1 MNNLL
6 STLFFVCIS
15 IFIYGQDKGT
25 NSKEDCNVRNLT
37 IQNINETKQLYHYL
51 VDENRSGLMNLHPFT
66 LEEIGGW
73 DSFINN
79 IKYDPNISFMY
90 LNSTP
95 SRSLEGAFH
104 KYVQYYKSIEV
115 IDGGFTIFTNT
126 EDIQAIAGPPCP
138 GCPPINPCDELQMLS
153 PYIYEDI
160 NISIVPSITESQLAQ
175 ALNVTVSNVSSF
187 QLKIVNNLMQNCE
200 YRLTYLTSYTSEE
213 EGDMVGWVDAHSGQF
228 LHKAPLHNNKNA
240 PTANFGIQFMND
252 TENGNLTELRNQRLR
267 CYDMTGNQ
275 GNNFNENDIP
285 ASPIIRDWEAID
297 ANPEV
302 FQLFWMTDLVIEE
315 LNNRL
320 GINFIDVR
328 VGFQPTFG
336 NARSIAGGLPNNQ
349 ADFLFGIINGVS
361 TVEFDVVAHELG
373 HAIIRQFIS
382 SALPQGGSL
391 HEGISDMFGTFIES
405 ILDPN
410 GLDWVMGDD
419 MPLAIRDLQNTTR
432 NCFTDIQN
440 LTSNHNRSEALG
452 HWFFLC
458 VNGSA
463 ANNIPPMNIEEVMNL
478 IVDALPNLGNNAD
491 YPDLMRVIINLAIAR
506 HGPCSDQ
513 VRTLVRAW
521 ERICVPTG
529 HEFANPTVPCA
540 ELNNGQTSVCEEN
553 NIINICLSS
562 IAGINHNF
570 GRWTIIG
577 RNSTDFKSTRGMQ
590 GNSQYGGN
598 CINIFKIPEMPF
610 YPQTITIQ
618 YWHPQIGQT
627 LTRRVVIRDC
637 DGDDPTCHEY
647 YNGVGRSSQDELI
660 VAIFN
665 EFSNADDIDLK
676 TKIDNGELKLIVYD
690 LMGNIVNS
698 SIYSDINNLISPQI
712 LIYTYWDN
720 RGDLVQTKKV
730 FVRQ

>member
-1 MNNLL
+1 MKNLL
-6 STLFFVCIS
+6 SILFFTCVS
-15 IFIYGQDKGT
+15 VFVYGQDTGPI
-25 NSKEDCNVRNLT
+25 SKEDCKVRNLT
-37 IQNINETKQLYHYL
+37 LNSINETKKLYQYL
-51 VDENRSGLMNLHPFT
+51 VDETRSGIIKMHPFT
-66 LEEIGGW
+66 LEEYGGW
-73 DSFINN
+73 DSFLSNL
-79 IKYDPNISFMY
+79 KTDPNISLVY

-95 SRSLEGAFH
+95 SRLLDGTFH
-104 KYVQYYKSIEV
+104 KYGQYYKGIEV

-126 EDIQAIAGPPCP
+126 ENVHAIAGPPCP
-138 GCPPINPCDELQMLS
+138 GCPPINPCDEIQMLS
-153 PYIYEDI
+153 SYIYEDI
-160 NISIVPSITESQLAQ
+160 NISAIPSISEVQIAQ
-175 ALNVTVSNVSSF
+175 SLNISLPHIISKE
-187 QLKIVNNLMQNCE
+187 LKIVHNITQNCE
-200 YRLTYLTSYTSEE
+200 YRLTYLTNYTSEK

-320 GINFIDVR
+320 GINFINVR

-336 NARSIAGGLPNNQ
+336 NAISIAGGLPNNQ
-349 ADFLFGIINGVS
+349 ADFVFGVINGVS

-440 LTSNHNRSEALG
+440 LTSNHDRSEALG

-478 IVDALPNLGNNAD
+478 IVDALPNLGSNAD
-491 YPDLMRVIINLAIAR
+491 YPDLMRATMAIAAMR
-506 HGPCSDQ
+506 FGTCSNQ
-513 VRTLVRAW
+513 FRTILRAW
-521 ERICVPTG
+521 EQICVPTG
-529 HEFANPTVPCA
+529 HRMANTNISCVD
-540 ELNNGQTSVCEEN
+540 LQGNTSVCEEN
-553 NIINICLSS
+553 NYISICLSPN
-562 IAGINHNF
+562 AVANTNF

-577 RNSTDFKSTRGMQ
+577 RNSTSFQSIRGMQ
-590 GNSQYGGN
+590 GNSQEGGN
-598 CINIFKIPEMPF
+598 CIEIYQIPDMPF

-627 LTRRVVIRDC
+627 ITRRVVIRDC
-637 DGDDPTCHEY
+637 DRDDPTCSEY
-647 YNGVGRSSQDELI
+647 YNTSLRSGQDEQIYSQFKDIHYDELTLRNKLE
-660 VAIFN
+660 N
-665 EFSNADDIDLK
+665 EDLK
-676 TKIDNGELKLIVYD
+676 LVIYD
-690 LMGNIVNS
+690 LMGNIVSPSTN
-698 SIYSDINNLISPQI
+698 IADNNFKRPQI
-712 LIYTYWDN
+712 LLYTYWDKN
-720 RGDLVQTKKV
+720 GTLVDTKKV

>member
-1 MNNLL
+1 M
-6 STLFFVCIS
+6 
-15 IFIYGQDKGT
+15 Q
-25 NSKEDCNVRNLT
+25 
-37 IQNINETKQLYHYL
+37 YH
-51 VDENRSGLMNLHPFT
+51 S
-66 LEEIGGW
+66 
-73 DSFINN
+73 
-79 IKYDPNISFMY
+79 
-90 LNSTP
+90 STP
-95 SRSLEGAFH
+95 SRTLDGTFH
-104 KYVQYYKSIEV
+104 KYVQYYKGIEV
-115 IDGGFTIFTNT
+115 IDGGFTILTNT

-153 PYIYEDI
+153 PYIYENM
-160 NISIVPSITESQLAQ
+160 NISTVASITELQFSQV
-175 ALNVTVSNVSSF
+175 LNVPVSNVSDYE
-187 QLKIVNNLMQNCE
+187 LIIVNNIMQNCE
-200 YRLTYLTSYTSEE
+200 YRLTYLVNYTSEE
-213 EGDMVGWVDAHSGQF
+213 EGEMVGWVDAHSGQF

-240 PTANFGIQFMND
+240 PTANFGSQFMND

-267 CYDMTGNQ
+267 CYDMTGIQ
-275 GNNFNENDIP
+275 GINFNEIDIP
-285 ASPIIRDWEAID
+285 ASPIIRDWEAGD

-302 FQLFWMTDLVIEE
+302 FQLFWMTDLVIDE
-315 LNNRL
+315 LNDRL
-320 GINFIDVR
+320 GINFVNVR

-349 ADFLFGIINGVS
+349 ADFVFGIINGAS

-373 HAIIRQFIS
+373 HAIVRQFVS

-410 GLDWVMGDD
+410 GLDWVMGDN

-440 LTSNHNRSEALG
+440 LTSNHDRSEALG

-458 VNGSA
+458 VNGSP

-529 HEFANPTVPCA
+529 HKFATPTAPCY
-540 ELNNGQTSVCEEN
+540 ELVGQTSVCEES
-553 NIINICLSS
+553 NIINICLS
-562 IAGINHNF
+562 AATGVINNFNF

-590 GNSQYGGN
+590 GNSQDGGN
-598 CINIFKIPEMPF
+598 CLKIFKIPDMPF
-610 YPQTITIQ
+610 YPQTMTIQ

-647 YNGVGRSSQDELI
+647 YNGVGRSNQNELST
-660 VAIFN
+660 AIFN
-665 EFSNADDIDLK
+665 EFSDVDYIDLR

-690 LMGNIVNS
+690 LMGNIVNP
-698 SIYSDINNLISPQI
+698 SIYSDINNLTSPQI